1 MDGRHGFRAR
11 FARRA
16 LRARLVAAT
25 AAAVILIA
33 APPAAASTAPRDSV
47 ALPMRVRLTD
57 GRSFSASWVR
67 LQWNDFVY
75 IVDAAGRETRVPAF
89 KVRDIQDSRG
99 SDLTRRVLDEHGA
112 LGIRVQ
118 TTSTIPDTVGSVPP
132 SPLSGVVAQG
142 SYFFRADS
150 YDPTHE
156 APVMVQVD
164 LGTMIQ
170 VDERQSLGGT
180 VFLSADEEI
189 TSVGLKARGRRL
201 LGAHAVVD
209 FAPGVILGTSDEL
222 KAGTFVS
229 GFVGE
234 AALTVNRWISLAAET
249 EVRPRVA
256 DTKRTDWSWYLGA
269 KLGGPVGIPAVSAAL
284 VAIFLIEVDAMVM
297 YAP

>member
-1 MDGRHGFRAR
+1 MRSSQRAR
-11 FARRA
+11 AAF
-16 LRARLVAAT
+16 LVVLVEIT
-25 AAAVILIA
+25 TVAVFLVA
-33 APPAAASTAPRDSV
+33 APPATASTAPRDSI

-57 GRSFSASWVR
+57 GRLFSASWVR
-67 LQWNDFVY
+67 LQWNDFVH
-75 IVDAAGRETRVPAF
+75 IVDSAGHATHVPAF
-89 KVRDIQDSRG
+89 KVRDIQDNQG
-99 SDLTRRVLDEHGA
+99 NDLTRRVLDEHDV
-112 LGIRVQ
+112 LGIRIQ
-118 TTSTIPDTVGSVPP
+118 AISAMPDTVPSVPH
-132 SPLSGVVAQG
+132 SPLSGLMAQG

-170 VDERQSLGGT
+170 VDERHSLGGT
-180 VFLSADEEI
+180 VFLSTDEEI

-201 LGAHAVVD
+201 LGTHAVVD
-209 FAPGVILGTSDEL
+209 FAPGIIIGTSDEL

-234 AALTVNRWISLAAET
+234 ASLTVNRWISLAAET

-284 VAIFLIEVDAMVM
+284 VAILLIEADEIFIS
-297 YAP
+297 YEP